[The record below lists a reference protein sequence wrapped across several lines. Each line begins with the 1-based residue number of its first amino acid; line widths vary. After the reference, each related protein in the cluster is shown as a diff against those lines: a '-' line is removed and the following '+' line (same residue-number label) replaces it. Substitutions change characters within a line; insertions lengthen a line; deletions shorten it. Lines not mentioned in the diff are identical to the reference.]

1 MNSLLIEISRF
12 IFIVTSSTTHIVF
25 PCTKTLLTAAGFT
38 MATMFGSSKTGKEQ
52 RQVTLQSSHY
62 TV

>member
-1 MNSLLIEISRF
+1 MNSLLIEILW
-12 IFIVTSSTTHIVF
+12 IFTITSSATHIVF
-25 PCTKTLLTAAGFT
+25 PCSRTLLTAAGFA
-38 MATMFGSSKTGKEQ
+38 MATTMFGFPKTGKEQ